1 MMGGERLL
9 SSYCATRDKENL
21 FANGAHWFSFATIIE
36 VCQVILTRIGDEP
49 AGFIVGAI
57 VWPVGAEGADR
68 EVDRPCTEA
77 GGRQEDKFAVRPTC
91 YLVAFYAV
99 EFRPFPFATLIITV
113 TCTPTMLFL
122 YNQVFMDN
130 HPPADKQIS
139 ARFSDWKTQFLYVSV
154 ASKNLK
160 NDRLS
165 DIFFQKTRQN
175 HSWKG
180 RKKSKNRGF
189 IAYSAIK
196 QSSHTSLF
204 PPIPKK
210 ISHKFRSLKNT
221 PTHIHENL
229 ERLTLRGCKTAWS
242 IKQG

>member
-1 MMGGERLL
+1 MAHFPKYVNSWQFPLRHNFSILFPGFP
-9 SSYCATRDKENL
+9 SYCFQRKEISEIAGRKPT
-21 FANGAHWFSFATIIE
+21 F
-36 VCQVILTRIGDEP
+36 CVILRFCSP
-49 AGFIVGAI
+49 LL
-57 VWPVGAEGADR
+57 PS
-68 EVDRPCTEA
+68 PSH
-77 GGRQEDKFAVRPTC
+77 
-91 YLVAFYAV
+91 AF
-99 EFRPFPFATLIITV
+99 LN
-113 TCTPTMLFL
+113 TMLYS
-122 YNQVFMDN
+122 YNQVLMAN

-180 RKKSKNRGF
+180 RKNSKNRGF

-210 ISHKFRSLKNT
+210 KISHKFRSLKKT

-229 ERLTLRGCKTAWS
+229 ERLTLRGCKTAWP